1 MMERWG
7 CPLEDADDRLWFWR
21 QRFLV
26 GKIIKRKIRHGTSE
40 MRKFLLQH
48 IDKHLDGYRK
58 AKARGVIVG
67 FGVPGNINDY
77 GLQELSRDHITV
89 VIHNEPNHAEGHHFY
104 MKADRTSPFLFV
116 IRMLDKIC
124 PVFQKG
130 NIGGDIMERLP
141 FMTAIKHR
149 QER

>member
-1 MMERWG
+1 MMERWAR
-7 CPLEDADDRLWFWR
+7 PLEDADDRLWFWR
-21 QRFLV
+21 HRFLV
-26 GKIIKRKIRHGTSE
+26 GKIIKRQIRHRTSE

-77 GLQELSRDHITV
+77 GLQELPRNCIFVAIRNKPDHT
-89 VIHNEPNHAEGHHFY
+89 EGQYFY

-116 IRMLDKIC
+116 IRMLDMIC

-130 NIGGDIMERLP
+130 NIGGNIMEGFPLIP
-141 FMTAIKHR
+141 VIKHG
-149 QER
+149 